1 MRAAVVGNGVGVGVA
16 SEVGEKE
23 GPEKTRG
30 RRRVVK
36 IQESWGRWRFWGKP
50 AWGREP
56 KKTWVL
62 TLGELK
68 VGARWMLGREG
79 QRETERD
86 GEAVELTLK

>member
-36 IQESWGRWRFWGKP
+36 IQESWGRWRF
-50 AWGREP
+50 
-56 KKTWVL
+56 
-62 TLGELK
+62 LGETC
-68 VGARWMLGREG
+68 VGTGA
-79 QRETERD
+79 
-86 GEAVELTLK
+86 